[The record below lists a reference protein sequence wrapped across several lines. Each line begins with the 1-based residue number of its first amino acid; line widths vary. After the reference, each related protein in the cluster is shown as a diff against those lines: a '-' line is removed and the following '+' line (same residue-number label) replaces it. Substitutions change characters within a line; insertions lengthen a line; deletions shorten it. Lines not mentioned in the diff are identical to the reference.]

1 MTDRRHDEPTEAR
14 SDVVLTDAELA
25 RRRRQSVR
33 TLQRQRAAGDAPPS
47 IRIGR
52 RRLSRIDW
60 VEAHEAAAL
69 GHGEGEE

>member
-1 MTDRRHDEPTEAR
+1 MTDRHYDEPTKTPTC
-14 SDVVLTDAELA
+14 VFLTDAELA

-47 IRIGR
+47 VKVGR
-52 RRLSRIDW
+52 RRLTRLDW

-69 GHGEGEE
+69 DRGEGGQ